1 MNSSHTE
8 FSFHESTLNTYEN
21 TILGIMLFMI
31 SVPGTVF
38 LIALIQFDRIGGDP
52 LKRRI
57 IDQVSRLFINLINVS
72 QNIFSIFSKIY
83 TSFNIIGVI
92 VDVIFVSIRL
102 SDVILGDRLPIF
114 AIYLETMTH
123 EFIQCFGFF
132 ILLEIFLIKYWIE
145 FVWKSMRQIDDS
157 FIINFLT
164 IFNASL
170 AITFSCFM
178 VVRGDEHINAKMVM
192 NEFDWTQLFYKRKE
206 TLNLR

>member
-38 LIALIQFDRIGGDP
+38 LIALIQFDRIEGDP